1 MGKLKNS
8 QKCGII
14 QNTKK
19 VEMEVLMM
27 KYQIFNIVFSIML
40 LPTNVCCA
48 FWLFREALNLTGMT
62 FGTFVKKVQ
71 PQMLHINNR
80 RHRTRRVQRILAGF
94 FYENSSNPQKS
105 IRLSRMFGFCT
116 LPGLVA
122 LTLAIYSAM
131 SLTNIKYAFIGN
143 IILAVVNIAILICGI
158 IYRRK
163 NPIDE
168 MLVEKINS
176 SKNVHKRKNKIK
188 NIVVY
193 SIIGAV
199 LLGVLLFFM
208 MGILGISHSDQN
220 QSAISIRADLIT
232 ILNEKDYETSNI
244 PTTYWELDEN
254 KLEHIAAGVK
264 GNSKFEFYGYS
275 DDETVDLVY
284 NQIIYFTVGE
294 MENTEI
300 ASHETTLPNGNKMF
314 TAKNDG
320 VYYLVM
326 YQNDTVIYAYSPD
339 SLNEI
344 NEILTE
350 IGYLKS
356 R

>member
-1 MGKLKNS
+1 
-8 QKCGII
+8 
-14 QNTKK
+14 
-19 VEMEVLMM
+19 MM
-27 KYQIFNIVFSIML
+27 QYQILNIVFSIIL
-40 LPTNVCCA
+40 LPANICCA

-62 FGTFVKKVQ
+62 FGGFVKKVQ

-80 RHRTRRVQRILAGF
+80 RHRTRRVQRLLAKF
-94 FYENSSNPQKS
+94 FYENSSDPQKS
-105 IRLSRMFGFCT
+105 IRFSRTFGFCT
-116 LPGLVA
+116 LPGLFA
-122 LTLAIYSAM
+122 LCLAGYSAM

-143 IILAVVNIAILICGI
+143 IILVVVNITIFICGI
-158 IYRRK
+158 IYRRN
-163 NPIDE
+163 NPIDDIIA
-168 MLVEKINS
+168 EKISSRKKGNKKNS
-176 SKNVHKRKNKIK
+176 VK
-188 NIVVY
+188 NIIVY
-193 SIIGAV
+193 SFV
-199 LLGVLLFFM
+199 GVLLCGILFFFM
-208 MGILGISHSDQN
+208 LGILGISHSNQN
-220 QSAISIRADLIT
+220 RNAISIRADLIT
-232 ILNEKDYETSNI
+232 ILNKKDYETSNV

-275 DDETVDLVY
+275 DGETVDLVY
-284 NQIIYFTVGE
+284 NRIIYFAVGE
-294 MENTEI
+294 MANTEI

-314 TAKNDG
+314 TVKNDG

-350 IGYLKS
+350 IGYLKC

>member
-71 PQMLHINNR
+71 PQMLYINNR
-80 RHRTRRVQRILAGF
+80 RNRRRVKRILVGF

-105 IRLSRMFGFCT
+105 IRLSRMFSFCK
-116 LPGLVA
+116 LPGRVA
-122 LTLAIYSAM
+122 LILAIYSAM
-131 SLTNIKYAFIGN
+131 GLTNIKYAFIGN

-176 SKNVHKRKNKIK
+176 SKNVHNRKNKIK

-193 SIIGAV
+193 SIIEAV
-199 LLGVLLFFM
+199 LVGVFLFFM

-284 NQIIYFTVGE
+284 NQIIYYTVGE

>member
-1 MGKLKNS
+1 
-8 QKCGII
+8 
-14 QNTKK
+14 
-19 VEMEVLMM
+19 MM
-27 KYQIFNIVFSIML
+27 KYQILNIVFSIIL
-40 LPTNVCCA
+40 LPVNVYCA

-80 RHRTRRVQRILAGF
+80 RHRTRRVQRILAKF

-105 IRLSRMFGFCT
+105 IRFSRMFGICT

-122 LTLAIYSAM
+122 LTLAVYSAM
-131 SLTNIKYAFIGN
+131 SLTNIKYTFIGN
-143 IILAVVNIAILICGI
+143 IILAVVNIAILICGK

-163 NPIDE
+163 NPIDN
-168 MLVEKINS
+168 VSVQKINS
-176 SKNVHKRKNKIK
+176 SKNVYNKKNKIK

-199 LLGVLLFFM
+199 LFGVLLFFM
-208 MGILGISHSDQN
+208 MGILGISHSNQN

-232 ILNEKDYETSNI
+232 ILNEKGYETANV

-275 DDETVDLVY
+275 DDETVDFVY
-284 NQIIYFTVGE
+284 NQIIYLTVGD
-294 MENTEI
+294 MENTEKEN
-300 ASHETTLPNGNKMF
+300 HETTLPNGNKIF
-314 TAKNDG
+314 AVKIDD

-356 R
+356 K

>member
-1 MGKLKNS
+1 M
-8 QKCGII
+8 
-14 QNTKK
+14 T
-19 VEMEVLMM
+19 
-27 KYQIFNIVFSIML
+27 KYQIFNIVFSIIL
-40 LPTNVCCA
+40 LPMNVCCA

-62 FGTFVKKVQ
+62 FSEFVKKNYHKT
-71 PQMLHINNR
+71 PHIK
-80 RHRTRRVQRILAGF
+80 RHRLRRIQRLLAEF

-105 IRLSRMFGFCT
+105 IRLSRMFGICT

-122 LTLAIYSAM
+122 LSLAAYSAM

-143 IILAVVNIAILICGI
+143 IVLVMVNITILICGK
-158 IYRRK
+158 IYRK
-163 NPIDE
+163 NNPIDDIIA
-168 MLVEKINS
+168 EKCSS
-176 SKNVHKRKNKIK
+176 SKKSNKKNSVK
-188 NIVVY
+188 NIIVY
-193 SIIGAV
+193 SFV
-199 LLGVLLFFM
+199 GVLLCGILFFFM
-208 MGILGISHSDQN
+208 VGILGISHSKQN
-220 QSAISIRADLIT
+220 QNAISTQADLIA
-232 ILNEKDYETSNI
+232 ILNEKGYETANV
-244 PTTYWELDEN
+244 PTTYWEFDEN

-314 TAKNDG
+314 TVKNDG